1 MPQIY
6 ARGHDL
12 QKITTL
18 YGRLCFVAELIHH
31 SHDEASGADS
41 AIESQDIRE
50 CVSLHR
56 ALLTQWLRSSLEDR
70 IEDLQVH
77 FNSQGDQKQ
86 LLADPFAAAPGSL
99 RFLLPASVSA
109 TEEKL
114 FVSDVR
120 LLSMILQGS
129 PNPDNSEARGRDS
142 LSDWRVRVLKARAAP
157 YGINTRATLKTLGG
171 DLRISTR
178 HLGRVF
184 RRTTGVAFHHY
195 VKSTRLAKAAD
206 LLRSPTLSI
215 KEISAIV
222 GYTSS
227 SNFTRDFTSIVGV
240 SPKRYRD
247 MFIDVTAGPQM
258 HSLAVMPTNR

>member
-6 ARGHDL
+6 ARGDDFR
-12 QKITTL
+12 KITTL
-18 YGRLCFVAELIHH
+18 YGRLFFVAELIHH
-31 SHDEASGADS
+31 STDEASGNICAHGAVDS
-41 AIESQDIRE
+41 DNNGEL
-50 CVSLHR
+50 VSLHR

-70 IEDLQVH
+70 IEDLKAH
-77 FNSQGDQKQ
+77 FGSQNSQKQ
-86 LLADPFAAAPGSL
+86 ELMDPLADVPHSL

-109 TEEKL
+109 AEEKL
-114 FVSDVR
+114 FVSDIH
-120 LLSMILQGS
+120 LLCMILQS
-129 PNPDNSEARGRDS
+129 SSNPDRSEASGRDC

-157 YGINTRATLKTLGG
+157 YGVTTRATLKRLGG

-184 RRTTGVAFHHY
+184 RRSTGVAFHSY
-195 VKSTRLAKAAD
+195 LKSVRLTKAAD

-215 KEISAIV
+215 KEIAATV

-227 SNFTRDFTSIVGV
+227 SNFTRDFTSNAGV

-247 MFIDVTAGPQM
+247 TYIEVTAGPQT
-258 HSLAVMPTNR
+258 L